1 MKCRRFTVSDS
12 IALIG
17 PLMLLGTL
25 GPNSAAA
32 QVAEPTATD
41 PISVSAASGRTFIGQ
56 LDPQTDG
63 DLLWLRVS
71 DGPIVVRRPIE
82 WGRVVRVRQGEKE
95 LSPDALRDAAKALKS
110 ESHENL
116 LPPPPVAA
124 SDWTAAR
131 TWLTA
136 PNGDQATATG
146 GVAQVGAVQTVGS
159 LQIDAELGHWTPGVE
174 TSGIVV
180 CIHPTSVNATLLPVD
195 GTLAVDLVGQSPASQ
210 GQGDGLTT
218 LGRWTQ
224 TVRRSDFGPLGAE
237 YRFVFQAA
245 HPDFDLELRTHGLVH
260 ARLIVPGQGAFEAS
274 QAMVRLRPYSSVRD
288 RLQENTGSR
297 FAPIEQTDR

>member
-1 MKCRRFTVSDS
+1 MKCRQVTVSAS

-63 DLLWLRVS
+63 DLLWLRVV

-95 LSPDALRDAAKALKS
+95 LSPDALREAAKALKS
-110 ESHENL
+110 ESHEGL
-116 LPPPPVAA
+116 LPAPPVAA
-124 SDWTAAR
+124 SDWTAAK

-136 PNGDQATATG
+136 ATG
-146 GVAQVGAVQTVGS
+146 GANQVGAVQTIGS

-180 CIHPTSVNATLLPVD
+180 CIHPTSANGTLLPVD
-195 GTLAVDLVGQSPASQ
+195 GTLAVDLVGQIPASQ
-210 GQGDGLTT
+210 GQSDGLTT
-218 LGRWTQ
+218 LGRWNANGAS
-224 TVRRSDFGPLGAE
+224 VRFRSAGS
-237 YRFVFQAA
+237 RIS
-245 HPDFDLELRTHGLVH
+245 LR
-260 ARLIVPGQGAFEAS
+260 VPGRPSGFRSRTANAWS
-274 QAMVRLRPYSSVRD
+274 GSCPADRAGPRNVRGEPSHGSPSAVQFRPR
-288 RLQENTGSR
+288 
-297 FAPIEQTDR
+297 PIARKHR